1 MTAQSNDDMA
11 AVTLNTACYDVS
23 VLALNVLSLLATTT
37 PHVMSQ
43 QCCVELATEQSSDDM
58 AAVTHEVKDC
68 KIKLD
73 NIRR

>member
-1 MTAQSNDDMA
+1 MTAQSSDDMA

-23 VLALNVLSLLATTT
+23 VLALTLLATTT

-68 KIKLD
+68 KTKLD